1 MVLDPFA
8 VGNLKLICH
17 GRMIQGLS
25 ETREPWRL
33 KKKSKLRWYIKA
45 IGTES
50 QADSK
55 KLKVMFVWFKKQDNQ
70 ISKMEH
76 KQIKSRYKHQLNR

>member
-1 MVLDPFA
+1 MVEWSRAYQKLE
-8 VGNLKLICH
+8 NLKD
-17 GRMIQGLS
+17 
-25 ETREPWRL
+25 L
-33 KKKSKLRWYIKA
+33 KKKSKLRWYVKA